1 MSTNQLSGTSSRE
14 LLGASVREVIHTLD
28 LEHELITVPNADP
41 HLELGAITELQ
52 ALRHG
57 PALMFDPVKGFP
69 PGYRVLTNLMN
80 NPRRVALLMGMPARS
95 RGVDIVRS
103 IRDRFNQLEPIDPVE
118 VSEPTFTEISQR
130 GSDVD
135 LLKLP
140 APLWHEH
147 DGGRYLGTGCV
158 VVMRHPDEGWVNL
171 GTYRVQVHD
180 SKTAGLFIEASHHG
194 AIMLR
199 RYWEKGE
206 SAPVAVCIGV
216 QPAVLMGGSLA
227 ISWGLAEYRW
237 AGGLI
242 GAPVQIVRG
251 EVTGLPLPAS
261 AEIVLEGY
269 CPPPSEEKRLEGPFG
284 ETIGYYASGSR
295 EEPVIRV
302 EALYHRRDPIV
313 VGAPPLRPPASSS
326 ASYLFRAANLWNE
339 IERSG
344 VSDVRGV
351 WMMPSGASSLLAV
364 VSVKQRYG
372 GHAKHVATA
381 AMSGRAGGG
390 QLGRFVIVVDD
401 DVDPS
406 DQEQVLWA
414 ISTRCDPE
422 HDIDVIRGTTS
433 HVLDPLLPP
442 DKRAAGDFTASRA
455 VIDACR
461 PYHWRSQF
469 PEVVGTS
476 PELQAQVLEKW
487 CNLFD

>member
-1 MSTNQLSGTSSRE
+1 MSAPNLLAADLRQVLDAFRREGE
-14 LLGASVREVIHTLD
+14 LLTI
-28 LEHELITVPNADP
+28 PNADCE
-41 HLELGAITELQ
+41 LELGAIAELQ

-57 PALMFDPVKGFP
+57 PALMFDPLPGFP
-69 PGYRVLTNLMN
+69 AGFRILANLMN
-80 NPRRVALLMGMPARS
+80 EPRRVALLMGLERDVP
-95 RGVDIVRS
+95 GVVLVRA
-103 IRDRFNQLEPIDPVE
+103 IRDRFNALQPIDPVQAGDAGFAE
-118 VSEPTFTEISQR
+118 VCLR
-130 GSDVD
+130 GAEVD
-135 LLKLP
+135 LCSLP

-158 VVMRHPDEGWVNL
+158 VVMKDPDEGWVNV

-180 SKTAGLFIEASHHG
+180 ARTAGLFIEQTHHG
-194 AIMLR
+194 ATILR
-199 RYWEKGE
+199 RWWERGQA
-206 SAPVAVCIGV
+206 APIAVCIGV
-216 QPAVLMGGSLA
+216 QPAVLLGGFLA
-227 ISWGLAEYRW
+227 VSWGLSEYRW
-237 AGGLI
+237 AGGLAGRPI
-242 GAPVQIVRG
+242 EIVEG

-261 AEIVLEGY
+261 SEIVIEGF
-269 CPPPSEEKRLEGPFG
+269 CPPPSEERRMEGPFG
-284 ETIGYYASGSR
+284 ETIGYYASGAR

-302 EALYHRRDPIV
+302 ETMYHRRDPIV

-351 WMMPSGASSLLAV
+351 WMMPSGSSSLLAV

-372 GHAKHVATA
+372 GHAKHVGTA

-414 ISTRCDPE
+414 IATRCEPAE
-422 HDIDVIRGTTS
+422 DIDVIRGTAS
-433 HVLDPLLPP
+433 HHLDPRLPP
-442 DKRAAGDFTASRA
+442 EKRAAGDYTCSRA
-455 VIDACR
+455 VINACR
-461 PYHWRSQF
+461 PFYWRSQF

-476 PELQAQVLEKW
+476 PELRQQILAKW
-487 CNLFD
+487 RDYF